1 MDLADLV
8 VAEDLVDADTAGRRH
23 VVAAPADP
31 RPDADMADP
40 RRAGPVRGRSGGVA
54 DQSAA

>member
-1 MDLADLV
+1 MDLVD
-8 VAEDLVDADTAGRRH
+8 AEDLVDLVDADAAGRRH

-54 DQSAA
+54 DHSAA